1 MTKHELLKKYYG
13 YESFRD
19 QQEAIIQSILEYKD
33 TVVIMPTGGGKS
45 ICYQIPA
52 LMLEDITIVI
62 SPLIA
67 LMKDQVEA
75 LDQNGISA
83 TFINSTLSLP
93 ELNQRLMAIR
103 QGAYKLIYVAPE
115 GLMTG
120 QFFELSKGLDISLIA
135 VDEAHCISQWGHD
148 FRPSYKVISEWVT
161 YLKKRPVIAAFTA
174 TATHAVKRDIIDL
187 LRLRQPGQYISGV
200 DRENLI
206 YRVVKPPKKYAYL
219 LDWLKEVPSDYTGI
233 IYCATRKTVE
243 QVAKALKKDGINA
256 GFYHGGMEAEKRN
269 SVQDAFM
276 LDKKRI
282 IVATN
287 AFGMGIDKPDVRFV
301 IHYNMPKNM
310 EAYYQE
316 AGRAGRD
323 GLESDCILMYDSSDI
338 VKQKMLITQNSTD
351 RERFTIQMENLQS
364 LIDYCNTNNCLRGEI
379 QSYFGEYEGI
389 KSCSSCS
396 NCLDES
402 EEIDC
407 TEDAQKILSCIYRM
421 DQRFGINLVVDVLRG
436 AKSQRVRELGFDRL
450 STYGLMK
457 DVSTEIVKEQIMFLI
472 SKGYVMMT
480 SDEYPVLKLSP
491 LSRAVLKGEE
501 KIVMKQTR
509 LEDKAHKKAKKR
521 ANTAAK
527 HPELYDALAKVR
539 SDIAQSKNVPLFVVF
554 ANSVLTDLASE
565 LPTTKEAF
573 LDIKG
578 IGEKKYD
585 SYGKAFLAAILDY
598 KSKTGIK

>member
-52 LMLEDITIVI
+52 LMLEGITIVI

-379 QSYFGEYEGI
+379 QSYFGEREGI
-389 KSCSSCS
+389 KACSSCS

-457 DVSTEIVKEQIMFLI
+457 EVSTEIVKEQIMFLI
-472 SKGYVMMT
+472 SKGYIMMT
-480 SDEYPVLKLSP
+480 SDEYPILRLSP

-509 LEDKAHKKAKKR
+509 LEVKTHKKAKKR

-585 SYGKAFLAAILDY
+585 SYGKAFLAAILEY
-598 KSKTGIK
+598 KDLNGL

>member
-1 MTKHELLKKYYG
+1 MTKHTLLKKYYG

-19 QQEAIIQSILEYKD
+19 QQEMIIQSILEYKD

-52 LMLEDITIVI
+52 LMLDGITIVI

-67 LMKDQVEA
+67 LMKDQVES
-75 LDQNGISA
+75 LVQNGISA
-83 TFINSTLSLP
+83 TFINSTLSLQ
-93 ELNQRLMAIR
+93 EQNQRLMAIR

-115 GLMTG
+115 GLMSG

-161 YLKKRPVIAAFTA
+161 YLTKRPVIAAFTA

-187 LRLRQPGQYISGV
+187 LRLRQPSQYISGV

-256 GFYHGGMEAEKRN
+256 GFYHGGMAAEQRN

-276 LDKKRI
+276 LDQKRI

-379 QSYFGEYEGI
+379 QAYFGEREGI
-389 KSCSSCS
+389 RLCSSCS

-436 AKSQRVRELGFDRL
+436 AKSQRVKELGFDRL

-472 SKGYVMMT
+472 SKGYIMMT
-480 SDEYPVLKLSP
+480 SDEYPILKLSP

-509 LEDKAHKKAKKR
+509 LEVKVHKKAKKR

-585 SYGKAFLAAILDY
+585 SYGKAFLAAILEY
-598 KSKTGIK
+598 KDLNGL

>member
-52 LMLEDITIVI
+52 LMLDGITIVI

-67 LMKDQVEA
+67 LMKDQVES

-379 QSYFGEYEGI
+379 QSYFGEREGI
-389 KSCSSCS
+389 KACSSCS

-480 SDEYPVLKLSP
+480 SDEYPILKLSP

-509 LEDKAHKKAKKR
+509 LEVKAHKKAKKR